1 MDEEDDLLAFDLIE
15 RIHHRAGKDK
25 AAAKP
30 AAAPPVDAKRR
41 EEFVKPAAWVPSK
54 KRPRATPEPVVT
66 SPEGSDVRGPMPL
79 SLCSA
84 LHRVL

>member
-25 AAAKP
+25 AAPKP
-30 AAAPPVDAKRR
+30 AAAPPVDAKCSG
-41 EEFVKPAAWVPSK
+41 EFVKPAAWVASK
-54 KRPRATPEPVVT
+54 KRPRTTPEPVVT
-66 SPEGSDVRGPMPL
+66 SPEGSDVRSPMPL

-84 LHRVL
+84 LRRVM